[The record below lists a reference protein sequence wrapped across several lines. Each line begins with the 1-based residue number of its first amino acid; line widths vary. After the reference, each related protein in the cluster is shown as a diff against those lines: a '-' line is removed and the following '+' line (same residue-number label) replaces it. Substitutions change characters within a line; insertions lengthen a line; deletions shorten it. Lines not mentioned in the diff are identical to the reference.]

1 MSTKRSRETDEEQP
15 QLESSELLSIVADIH
30 QQQGSQKDKQRI
42 FRKKYPEFSERY
54 PVLFEM
60 STREDF
66 DIRKFQYMIHM
77 RDSVSKNNIS
87 QYDASAKVGTMLYN
101 DYVKPLVDKK

>member
-1 MSTKRSRETDEEQP
+1 MSTKRPREEEEQP

-30 QQQGSQKDKQRI
+30 QQPGSQKEKQRI
-42 FRKKYPEFSERY
+42 FRKKYPEFAERY

-77 RDSVSKNNIS
+77 RDSVSNNNIS

>member
-1 MSTKRSRETDEEQP
+1 MSKRPRDDEEDKP
-15 QLESSELLSIVADIH
+15 HLPTEDILSIVTEIH
-30 QQQGSQKDKQRI
+30 QTHGSEKDKQRI

-54 PVLFEM
+54 PSLFAMATQEN
-60 STREDF
+60 F
-66 DIRKFQYMIHM
+66 DIQKFKYMMHM
-77 RDSVSKNNIS
+77 RERVSENKIS